1 MIVAEANR
9 IAVLNAASPRY
20 GQCNRQAPQLF
31 EQLACNV
38 NFLLEGVREGYLFLK
53 KRYPSLTPSQRKFA
67 LQACSSKSC
76 GAYRLLLA
84 ARGKAALSATIR
96 FASAPTIRCRSAHL
110 VEVQTN
116 LLLPTMHT
124 VSIMRTAASEAMPLR
139 QAIPGLIESE
149 VERSY
154 VRVMNRRQSD
164 SEDRSKSNRL
174 DIKQGRHLIRQALQF
189 FELLACNG
197 GGKGQGPLRS
207 LGGPRGI
214 FSHVREY
221 PLWCRG
227 AHAALPPALTREK
240 VQPFRAIL
248 PSARRAESTC
258 APAGAKKEHP
268 YGCSFSNR

>member
-1 MIVAEANR
+1 MAKPCTPHL
-9 IAVLNAASPRY
+9 IAQRV
-20 GQCNRQAPQLF
+20 QLF
-31 EQLACNV
+31 KLQARNV
-38 NFLLEGVREGYLFLK
+38 NFLWEGVREGYLFLK

-189 FELLACNG
+189 FELLACNVG
-197 GGKGQGPLRS
+197 PFSWGSKGDILFPRKENIPLIRIPCMVQGTSICPLAKA
-207 LGGPRGI
+207 I
-214 FSHVREY
+214 V
-221 PLWCRG
+221 
-227 AHAALPPALTREK
+227 A
-240 VQPFRAIL
+240 AIL
-248 PSARRAESTC
+248 QK
-258 APAGAKKEHP
+258 APFGHNYRK
-268 YGCSFSNR
+268 

>member
-1 MIVAEANR
+1 MKENSPLSIPQEKGFR
-9 IAVLNAASPRY
+9 LAVSIPND
-20 GQCNRQAPQLF
+20 LF
-31 EQLACNV
+31 
-38 NFLLEGVREGYLFLK
+38 
-53 KRYPSLTPSQRKFA
+53 PSGMEMP
-67 LQACSSKSC
+67 
-76 GAYRLLLA
+76 
-84 ARGKAALSATIR
+84 ARGDAAFRATIR

-221 PLWCRG
+221 PPYPQPHTVWGKAAASSGCPPPRTRGEKEDFSFEKPSLFTYFLLCRSNYS
-227 AHAALPPALTREK
+227 ASCIAFAAATA
-240 VQPFRAIL
+240 FDCA
-248 PSARRAESTC
+248 SA
-258 APAGAKKEHP
+258 EH
-268 YGCSFSNR
+268 CS

>member
-1 MIVAEANR
+1 MEM
-9 IAVLNAASPRY
+9 P
-20 GQCNRQAPQLF
+20 
-31 EQLACNV
+31 
-38 NFLLEGVREGYLFLK
+38 
-53 KRYPSLTPSQRKFA
+53 
-67 LQACSSKSC
+67 
-76 GAYRLLLA
+76 
-84 ARGKAALSATIR
+84 ARGDAALSAAIR
-96 FASAPTIRCRSAHL
+96 FASAPTIRCCAAVGGSAALRMRHTPCGCRSAHL

-197 GGKGQGPLRS
+197 GVKGQSPLRS
-207 LGGPRGI
+207 RGGLRGP
-214 FSHVREY
+214 FSHVREWPPLFAPCAAQGNIY
-221 PLWCRG
+221 P
-227 AHAALPPALTREK
+227 ASAAFTASTENSVHARSSLAACSSRNALFAASSMLS
-240 VQPFRAIL
+240 PF
-248 PSARRAESTC
+248 SV
-258 APAGAKKEHP
+258 
-268 YGCSFSNR
+268 

>member
-1 MIVAEANR
+1 MRVKGGYSLSQKR
-9 IAVLNAASPRY
+9 IAPFQSPPRKVLDWQSQSRMTFLPPEWKCLRAAMPR
-20 GQCNRQAPQLF
+20 L
-31 EQLACNV
+31 E
-38 NFLLEGVREGYLFLK
+38 LLYDL
-53 KRYPSLTPSQRKFA
+53 P
-67 LQACSSKSC
+67 
-76 GAYRLLLA
+76 LLL
-84 ARGKAALSATIR
+84 
-96 FASAPTIRCRSAHL
+96 SAHL

-197 GGKGQGPLRS
+197 GVKGQGPLRS

-221 PLWCRG
+221 PPFPVQRLRRCFPPPRNARKNIKKSTLTG
-227 AHAALPPALTREK
+227 ALF
-240 VQPFRAIL
+240 QI
-248 PSARRAESTC
+248 AE
-258 APAGAKKEHP
+258 
-268 YGCSFSNR
+268 N

>member
-1 MIVAEANR
+1 MR
-9 IAVLNAASPRY
+9 H
-20 GQCNRQAPQLF
+20 
-31 EQLACNV
+31 
-38 NFLLEGVREGYLFLK
+38 
-53 KRYPSLTPSQRKFA
+53 TP
-67 LQACSSKSC
+67 C
-76 GAYRLLLA
+76 G
-84 ARGKAALSATIR
+84 
-96 FASAPTIRCRSAHL
+96 CRSAHL

-116 LLLPTMHT
+116 LLLPTLHT

-240 VQPFRAIL
+240 VQSFGYPSLRA
-248 PSARRAESTC
+248 ARGKHLRPCGRKKRAPLRVLFFKSLRISRT
-258 APAGAKKEHP
+258 GTS
-268 YGCSFSNR
+268 GRLRR

>member
-1 MIVAEANR
+1 MKENSPLSIPQEKGFR
-9 IAVLNAASPRY
+9 LAVSISNDLFPSGMEMPTRGDAAFR
-20 GQCNRQAPQLF
+20 
-31 EQLACNV
+31 
-38 NFLLEGVREGYLFLK
+38 
-53 KRYPSLTPSQRKFA
+53 
-67 LQACSSKSC
+67 
-76 GAYRLLLA
+76 
-84 ARGKAALSATIR
+84 ATIR

-110 VEVQTN
+110 VEVETN

-189 FELLACNG
+189 FELFACNG

-214 FSHVREY
+214 FSHMREY
-221 PLWCRG
+221 PPFPVQRLRRCFPPPRNVRKNINKD
-227 AHAALPPALTREK
+227 PPA
-240 VQPFRAIL
+240 
-248 PSARRAESTC
+248 
-258 APAGAKKEHP
+258 
-268 YGCSFSNR
+268 

>member
-1 MIVAEANR
+1 MTFFPPEWKCLR
-9 IAVLNAASPRY
+9 AAMPR
-20 GQCNRQAPQLF
+20 L
-31 EQLACNV
+31 E
-38 NFLLEGVREGYLFLK
+38 LLYDL
-53 KRYPSLTPSQRKFA
+53 P
-67 LQACSSKSC
+67 
-76 GAYRLLLA
+76 LLL
-84 ARGKAALSATIR
+84 
-96 FASAPTIRCRSAHL
+96 SAHL

-197 GGKGQGPLRS
+197 GVKGDILSRERISP
-207 LGGPRGI
+207 
-214 FSHVREY
+214 FSR
-221 PLWCRG
+221 
-227 AHAALPPALTREK
+227 AAPTAL
-240 VQPFRAIL
+240 L
-248 PSARRAESTC
+248 SSSTQY
-258 APAGAKKEHP
+258 AQKYKKEHP

>member
-1 MIVAEANR
+1 MEM
-9 IAVLNAASPRY
+9 P
-20 GQCNRQAPQLF
+20 
-31 EQLACNV
+31 
-38 NFLLEGVREGYLFLK
+38 
-53 KRYPSLTPSQRKFA
+53 
-67 LQACSSKSC
+67 
-76 GAYRLLLA
+76 
-84 ARGKAALSATIR
+84 ARGDAAFRATIR
-96 FASAPTIRCRSAHL
+96 FASAPTTCCCAAVGGSAALRMRHTPCGCRSAHL

-189 FELLACNG
+189 FELFACNG

-221 PLWCRG
+221 PPYSVQRHWRCFPRG
-227 AHAALPPALTREK
+227 A
-240 VQPFRAIL
+240 
-248 PSARRAESTC
+248 ARRLKIWEQVNDLRKHEKRRLNA
-258 APAGAKKEHP
+258 
-268 YGCSFSNR
+268 

>member
-1 MIVAEANR
+1 M
-9 IAVLNAASPRY
+9 
-20 GQCNRQAPQLF
+20 
-31 EQLACNV
+31 
-38 NFLLEGVREGYLFLK
+38 
-53 KRYPSLTPSQRKFA
+53 SQRGLFSFVKENSPLSIPQEKGF
-67 LQACSSKSC
+67 
-76 GAYRLLLA
+76 RLAVSISNDLFPSGMEMP
-84 ARGKAALSATIR
+84 ARGEAALSAAIR
-96 FASAPTIRCRSAHL
+96 LASAPTIRCCAAVGGSAALRMRHTPCGCRSAHL

-197 GGKGQGPLRS
+197 GVKGQGPLRS

-221 PLWCRG
+221 PPFPVQRLRRCFPPPRNARKRYSPFGLSFPPRG
-227 AHAALPPALTREK
+227 ARK
-240 VQPFRAIL
+240 
-248 PSARRAESTC
+248 
-258 APAGAKKEHP
+258 APAPLRAQKKSTLTGALFQIAE
-268 YGCSFSNR
+268 N

>member
-1 MIVAEANR
+1 MR
-9 IAVLNAASPRY
+9 H
-20 GQCNRQAPQLF
+20 
-31 EQLACNV
+31 
-38 NFLLEGVREGYLFLK
+38 
-53 KRYPSLTPSQRKFA
+53 TP
-67 LQACSSKSC
+67 C
-76 GAYRLLLA
+76 G
-84 ARGKAALSATIR
+84 
-96 FASAPTIRCRSAHL
+96 CRSAHL

-116 LLLPTMHT
+116 LLLPTLHT

-197 GGKGQGPLRS
+197 GV
-207 LGGPRGI
+207 RGI

-221 PLWCRG
+221 PPLVSRRARRSPSRAYAGKGAVFRLSFPPRG
-227 AHAALPPALTREK
+227 ARK
-240 VQPFRAIL
+240 
-248 PSARRAESTC
+248 
-258 APAGAKKEHP
+258 APAPLRAQKKSTLTGALFQIAE
-268 YGCSFSNR
+268 N

>member
-1 MIVAEANR
+1 MRVKGGYSLSQKR
-9 IAVLNAASPRY
+9 IAPFQSPKRKVLDWQSQSRMTFLPPEWKCLRAAMPR
-20 GQCNRQAPQLF
+20 L
-31 EQLACNV
+31 E
-38 NFLLEGVREGYLFLK
+38 LLYDL
-53 KRYPSLTPSQRKFA
+53 P
-67 LQACSSKSC
+67 
-76 GAYRLLLA
+76 LLL
-84 ARGKAALSATIR
+84 
-96 FASAPTIRCRSAHL
+96 SAHL

-154 VRVMNRRQSD
+154 VRVMNRKQSD

-221 PLWCRG
+221 PPFPVQRLRRCFPPPRNARKNIKKSTLTG
-227 AHAALPPALTREK
+227 ALF
-240 VQPFRAIL
+240 QI
-248 PSARRAESTC
+248 AE
-258 APAGAKKEHP
+258 
-268 YGCSFSNR
+268 N

>member
-1 MIVAEANR
+1 MEM
-9 IAVLNAASPRY
+9 P
-20 GQCNRQAPQLF
+20 
-31 EQLACNV
+31 
-38 NFLLEGVREGYLFLK
+38 
-53 KRYPSLTPSQRKFA
+53 
-67 LQACSSKSC
+67 
-76 GAYRLLLA
+76 
-84 ARGKAALSATIR
+84 ARGDAAFRATIR

-197 GGKGQGPLRS
+197 GVKGQGPLRS

-221 PLWCRG
+221 PPFPVQRLRRCFPPPRNARKNIKKSTLTG
-227 AHAALPPALTREK
+227 ALF
-240 VQPFRAIL
+240 QI
-248 PSARRAESTC
+248 AE
-258 APAGAKKEHP
+258 
-268 YGCSFSNR
+268 N

>member
-1 MIVAEANR
+1 MEMPAR
-9 IAVLNAASPRY
+9 GDAVLSAA
-20 GQCNRQAPQLF
+20 
-31 EQLACNV
+31 
-38 NFLLEGVREGYLFLK
+38 
-53 KRYPSLTPSQRKFA
+53 
-67 LQACSSKSC
+67 
-76 GAYRLLLA
+76 
-84 ARGKAALSATIR
+84 IR
-96 FASAPTIRCRSAHL
+96 FASAPTIRCCAAVGGSAALRMRHTPCGCRSAHL

-174 DIKQGRHLIRQALQF
+174 DIKQGRQLIRQALQF

-197 GGKGQGPLRS
+197 GQSPLRS

-221 PLWCRG
+221 PPFPVQRLRRCFPPPRNVRKNIKKSTLTG
-227 AHAALPPALTREK
+227 ALF
-240 VQPFRAIL
+240 QI
-248 PSARRAESTC
+248 AE
-258 APAGAKKEHP
+258 
-268 YGCSFSNR
+268 N

>member
-1 MIVAEANR
+1 MR
-9 IAVLNAASPRY
+9 H
-20 GQCNRQAPQLF
+20 
-31 EQLACNV
+31 
-38 NFLLEGVREGYLFLK
+38 
-53 KRYPSLTPSQRKFA
+53 TP
-67 LQACSSKSC
+67 C
-76 GAYRLLLA
+76 G
-84 ARGKAALSATIR
+84 
-96 FASAPTIRCRSAHL
+96 CRSAHL

-116 LLLPTMHT
+116 LLLPTLHT

-197 GGKGQGPLRS
+197 GVKGQGPLRS
-207 LGGPRGI
+207 LGGPRGYSLRKENI
-214 FSHVREY
+214 PFGVAART
-221 PLWCRG
+221 PLSLPRLRG
-227 AHAALPPALTREK
+227 KRCSLS
-240 VQPFRAIL
+240 AIL

>member
-1 MIVAEANR
+1 MR
-9 IAVLNAASPRY
+9 H
-20 GQCNRQAPQLF
+20 
-31 EQLACNV
+31 
-38 NFLLEGVREGYLFLK
+38 
-53 KRYPSLTPSQRKFA
+53 TP
-67 LQACSSKSC
+67 C
-76 GAYRLLLA
+76 G
-84 ARGKAALSATIR
+84 
-96 FASAPTIRCRSAHL
+96 CRSAHL

-116 LLLPTMHT
+116 LLLPTLHT

-197 GGKGQGPLRS
+197 GVKGPCTPHPIAQRVQLFKLQTANVGGRGALSSRS

-221 PLWCRG
+221 PPLVSRRARRSPSRAYAGKGAVFRLSFPPRG
-227 AHAALPPALTREK
+227 ARK
-240 VQPFRAIL
+240 
-248 PSARRAESTC
+248 
-258 APAGAKKEHP
+258 APAPLRAQKKSTLTGALFQIAE
-268 YGCSFSNR
+268 N